1 MPADFNVEDDHVFGL
16 VALELQAVARRGVR
30 QDETAA
36 PERDLRTAR
45 FTRWL
50 HYPVRFN
57 ALPGARPVEHDLRG
71 ALG

>member
-1 MPADFNVEDDHVFGL
+1 
-16 VALELQAVARRGVR
+16 VR
-30 QDETAA
+30 PDEAAA

-50 HYPVRFN
+50 HYPVRFV
-57 ALPGARPVEHDLRG
+57 ALPGARPVEKDLRR